1 MLYLRVII
9 TGGGTAGHI
18 NPALAI
24 ANFIKNKDSDS
35 KIIYVGNPDHM
46 EYRLAKQAGYKFV
59 GIKVKGFQRKI
70 NFKNILNNLEAVSLL
85 LTSSQKSKK
94 ILKDFKP
101 DLVIGTGGYVT
112 GPIVRA
118 AAKLGIKTLTHE
130 QNAYPGITTKLLSK
144 KVDRVLL
151 AVKEAARYLSSD
163 CKIEITG
170 NPIRQEILNTDR
182 NKARKKLGIKQD
194 SICILSFGGS
204 LGARAINQSIASLI
218 SKTYKNNNLYFIHA
232 TGKIGFE
239 NFLSLLSKQNINIK
253 NFDNINIREYINNM
267 DECLAAADIVICRA
281 GAITL
286 SELQAV
292 GRASILIPSPNVAE
306 NHQYHN
312 AKVLADNN
320 AAILIEEKDL
330 NNQKLY
336 ETIINLISN
345 RNNIFKIQENIKK
358 MAITNACE
366 KIYDIIRQL

>member
-1 MLYLRVII
+1 MRVII

-24 ANFIKNKDSDS
+24 ANFIKTKEPDS

-46 EYRLAKQAGYKFV
+46 EYKLATKAGFEFV

-70 NFKNILNNLEAVSLL
+70 NFRNILNNIEAIGLL
-85 LTSSQKSKK
+85 ITSSQRSKK

-112 GPIVRA
+112 GPIIKTA
-118 AAKLGIKTLTHE
+118 AQLGIKTLTHE
-130 QNAYPGITTKLLSK
+130 QNAYPGITTRLLSK

-151 AVKEAARYLSSD
+151 AVKEASRYLSRGS
-163 CKIEITG
+163 KIEITG
-170 NPIRQEILNTDR
+170 NPIRKEILFTDR
-182 NKARKKLGIKQD
+182 DKAREKLGISKN

-204 LGARAINQSIASLI
+204 LGARTINKSVASLI
-218 SKTYKNNNLYFIHA
+218 SKTYKNNNLYYIHS
-232 TGKIGFE
+232 TGKFGFE
-239 NFLSLLSKQNINIK
+239 EFLSLLNKQDINIK
-253 NFDNINIREYINNM
+253 NFSNINIKEYIDNM

-292 GRASILIPSPNVAE
+292 GRACILIPSPNVAE

-320 AAILIEEKDL
+320 AAILIQEKDL
-330 NNQKLY
+330 TDQKLY
-336 ETIINLISN
+336 QEVINLVS
-345 RNNIFKIQENIKK
+345 NNINILRMQQNIKK
-358 MAITNACE
+358 MAVTDACD
-366 KIYDIIRQL
+366 KIYNIIKQI